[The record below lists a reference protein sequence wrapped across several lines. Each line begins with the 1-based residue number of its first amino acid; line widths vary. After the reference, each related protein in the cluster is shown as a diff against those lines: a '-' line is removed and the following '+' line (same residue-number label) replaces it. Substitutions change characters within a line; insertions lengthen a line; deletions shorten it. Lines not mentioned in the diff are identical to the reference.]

1 MSHTADVAQVH
12 DTHAGGVGRTE
23 KEVTHVPPGGGA
35 RSLWVMGVLVTL
47 KVPGRKT
54 GGAYALF
61 EVTTQPGEGPPP
73 HVHHREDEA
82 FYVIEGE
89 YEFLVGGEPLRA
101 ETGSLLYVPKGTLHT
116 HTNVGEGAGR
126 MLVTQTPGGLY
137 ELFFQKAGMP
147 VDGDDGRSPAFE
159 ERSEAGKRIIEV
171 AAEHGI
177 EIPLP
182 AAQDSRS
189 KIPLKQ
195 AGNEAENPNP
205 DDTANGR

>member
-1 MSHTADVAQVH
+1 MSHTAGIAQHREARGVERARLGKGVAYVSP
-12 DTHAGGVGRTE
+12 DEGT
-23 KEVTHVPPGGGA
+23 
-35 RSLWVMGVLVTL
+35 RSLWVLSEFLTY
-47 KVPGRKT
+47 KVPSHQT
-54 GGAYALF
+54 GGAYSLF
-61 EVTTQPGEGPPP
+61 EATSHPGSGPPP
-73 HVHHREDEA
+73 HINHREDEA
-82 FYVIEGE
+82 FYVLEGE
-89 YEFLVGGEPLRA
+89 YEFLIDGQSVKA
-101 ETGSLLYVPKGTLHT
+101 EAGSLLYVPKGTLHA
-116 HTNVGEGAGR
+116 HKKAGVGVGR

-159 ERSEAGKRIIEV
+159 ERSEAGKRIVEV

-195 AGNEAENPNP
+195 AGNEAETPNP